1 MKTWKR
7 IVCCILAALA
17 AAALFGFGA
26 AMVNAA
32 SLWLI
37 LLAAASAGGL
47 CLCFVQR
54 PGLFTGGKKREG
66 VGVQLT
72 AFACAALLLTL
83 GIELFGCN
91 YLSFV
96 TRNNLPQELPLD
108 EFMDSLDSYSFD
120 DEPILIDP
128 DDEGFFLLHMED
140 IDTETTSLGVVL
152 EGESLWPVKLN
163 VSLRDDASAYKD
175 AAANQTVLIPQ
186 SDDLSMWQGILY
198 SNGPI
203 HDLYLNFD
211 VRHYATDEVYV
222 SQVILNPQIA
232 VRWQPLRMGVCF
244 LALWIALFLLRYPW
258 LGIAYRP
265 HSLRHRALLAA
276 CLLLTMALYGVLAVH
291 SMPVADRNLH
301 GITLEEAAQ
310 NFDDSYAQLFLAFR
324 QGQTSLLIE
333 PSQQLLE
340 LDNPY
345 DISQRLDPYADEP
358 ISTLFDYALYDGHYY
373 VYFGMGPIWLV
384 YYPYFLLTGLVPAQS
399 MTALWLGLLAVPLV
413 FWAVCGFARR
423 WCKKPNLV
431 LLCLSCLAVCFTAA
445 GPMLITSA
453 SRYENVV
460 LANVAMMAGAIGFG
474 YHAVARRD
482 GWQRGALFALC
493 GVCFGLQGM
502 CRSNTLLLTTAVLA
516 PAFVGVLT
524 QKGRALSKRM
534 GDGACFLLPA
544 LAGVAMV
551 MGYNAIRFGS
561 VAEFGQTYQ
570 LTLEDIRY
578 NSFRMEQ
585 IIPAWVHYLL
595 DQPVLTATFPYLK
608 LQNVYTNLTG
618 NFFWN
623 DRNVGIL
630 AYPLMLFSLLCP
642 AALYRDG
649 DEPSCLAVQR
659 KWSLW
664 TPMVMALILME
675 VSYFYA
681 GIHMRYVY
689 DFLLTFGLVAAVCG
703 LRLTS
708 RQDGPAAGA
717 LGALFALACLVS
729 CWMGLMFAFA
739 NERLFIYRFDTEW
752 YIRLTRMFYPYC

>member
-17 AAALFGFGA
+17 AASLFGFGA

-54 PGLFTGGKKREG
+54 PGLFTGGKKRQG
-66 VGVQLT
+66 AAVQLA

-91 YLSFV
+91 HLSFV
-96 TRNNLPQELPLD
+96 TRGNLPQELPLD
-108 EFMDSLDSYSFD
+108 EFMDNLDSYSFD

-163 VSLRDDASAYKD
+163 VSLRDDASAYED
-175 AAANQTVLIPQ
+175 AEANQTMLIPQ
-186 SDDLSMWQGILY
+186 SDDLSMWQSSLY
-198 SNGPI
+198 SNGPL
-203 HDLYLNFD
+203 HDLYLNFE
-211 VRHYATDEVYV
+211 VTRYVTDEVYV
-222 SQVILNPQIA
+222 SQVILNPQVA

-265 HSLRHRALLAA
+265 HSIRHRALLAA
-276 CLLLTMALYGVLAVH
+276 CLLLAMALYSALAMH
-291 SMPVADRNLH
+291 SIPVEERSLQ
-301 GITLEEAAQ
+301 GMTLEEAAQ
-310 NFDDSYAQLFLAFR
+310 NRDDSYAHLFLAFR
-324 QGQTSLLIE
+324 QGQASLLIE

-345 DISQRLDPYADEP
+345 DISQRLNPYADEP
-358 ISTLFDYALYDGHYY
+358 INALFDYALYNGHYY

-384 YYPYFLLTGLVPAQS
+384 YYPYFLLTGLVPTQS

-482 GWQRGALFALC
+482 GWRRGALFALC

-502 CRSNTLLLTTAVLA
+502 CRANTLLLTTALLA

-570 LTLEDIRY
+570 LTMEDIRY
-578 NSFRMEQ
+578 NSFRVEQ

-595 DQPVLTATFPYLK
+595 DRPVLTATFPYLK

-618 NFFWN
+618 NYFWN
-623 DRNVGIL
+623 DRNVGVL

-664 TPMVMALILME
+664 TPLVMALALMV

-681 GIHMRYVY
+681 GVHMRYVY

-703 LRLTS
+703 LRLTN
-708 RQDGPAAGA
+708 RQDGPSAGA

-739 NERLFIYRFDTEW
+739 NERLFIYRFDTEG
-752 YIRLTRMFYPYC
+752 YIRLMRMFYPYC

>member
-1 MKTWKR
+1 MKAK
-7 IVCCILAALA
+7 IVCCTLAALA

-37 LLAAASAGGL
+37 LLAAVSAGGL
-47 CLCFVQR
+47 CLCLMQR
-54 PGLFTGGKKREG
+54 PGLFTGGKKHEG
-66 VGVQLT
+66 AALQLT

-83 GIELFGCN
+83 GVELFGCN
-91 YLSFV
+91 HLSFV
-96 TRNNLPQELPLD
+96 TRNNVPQELPLD
-108 EFMDSLDSYSFD
+108 EFMDSLDSHSFD
-120 DEPILIDP
+120 DEPILIEP

-152 EGESLWPVKLN
+152 EGESLWPVNLQ
-163 VSLRDDASAYKD
+163 VSLRDDASAYNEVQ
-175 AAANQTVLIPQ
+175 ANQTVLIPQ
-186 SDDLSMWQGILY
+186 SDDLSMWQGSLY
-198 SNGPI
+198 SNGPLQ
-203 HDLYLNFD
+203 DLYLTFEVN
-211 VRHYATDEVYV
+211 RYITDEVYV
-222 SQVILNPQIA
+222 SQVILNPQVA
-232 VRWQPLRMGVCF
+232 VRWQPVRMGVCF

-258 LGIAYRP
+258 LAIAYRP
-265 HSLRHRALLAA
+265 KSARHRALLAA

-291 SMPVADRNLH
+291 SMPAAARNLH

-570 LTLEDIRY
+570 LTLEDIRF